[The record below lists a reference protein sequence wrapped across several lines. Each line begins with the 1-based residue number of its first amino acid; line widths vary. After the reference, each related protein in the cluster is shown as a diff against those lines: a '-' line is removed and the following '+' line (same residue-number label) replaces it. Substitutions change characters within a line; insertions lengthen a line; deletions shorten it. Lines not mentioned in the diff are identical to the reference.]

1 MKITDS
7 REYIMLKKILYL
19 VSSLLLIT
27 ACKTNPPTES
37 EPPQVTLG
45 KVFVNANQVGSK
57 IYLNDV
63 FTGKFTPDTLTL
75 SEGDYSIKVVKEEVP
90 KLVLI
95 EDFANVS
102 CIPCV
107 QSNKILESLSNIR
120 FGRNKMTV
128 IKFPTNFPSPN
139 DPFYLAAQGDCNSRI
154 SYYNIFFAPS
164 TVTDGTERPIST
176 DSLDVI
182 AKVEARL
189 DSLPRFDVSVSAN
202 VSGGDYLITVNVK
215 LIAKYFPSIQSVT
228 INHGDVKTLNYNLFL
243 DTTPISYSD
252 LVLHTVVTETD
263 IEFSSPPGS
272 NGETKF
278 YDVLR
283 KMLPSDD
290 GQSLSTLEQNG
301 EESYQ
306 YQITVNSGWN
316 SDNLNVVTFVQDKV
330 TKQVYQ
336 TGSTFE

>member
-1 MKITDS
+1 
-7 REYIMLKKILYL
+7 MLKKILYL
-19 VSSLLLIT
+19 VSFVLLVIG
-27 ACKTNPPTES
+27 CKTNPPTEF

-45 KVFVNANQVGSK
+45 KVFVDANQVGSK
-57 IYLNDV
+57 IYLNNV

-120 FGRNKMTV
+120 FGRSKLAV

-139 DPFYLAAQGDCNSRI
+139 DPFYLAAENDCDSRI

-164 TVTDGTERPIST
+164 TITDGNERPIST

-182 AKVEARL
+182 SKVEERL
-189 DSLPRFDVSVSAN
+189 DSLPRFNVSVSAN
-202 VSGGDYLITVNVK
+202 VSGGDYLITLNVK
-215 LIAKYFPSIQSVT
+215 VINKYFPSTQTVS
-228 INHGDVKTLNYNLFL
+228 INPGDTKTLNYNLFL

-263 IEFSSPPGS
+263 IEFSTPPGS

-278 YDVLR
+278 YDVMR
-283 KMLPSDD
+283 KMLPGND
-290 GQSLSTLEQNG
+290 GQSLSSLEQSG
-301 EESYQ
+301 EETYQ
-306 YQITVNSGWN
+306 YQIPINSNWN
-316 SDNLNVVTFVQDKV
+316 SSKLNVVTFVQDKV
-330 TKQVYQ
+330 TKEVYQ

>member
-1 MKITDS
+1 MF
-7 REYIMLKKILYL
+7 KKFLYL
-19 VSSLLLIT
+19 VSLVSLIIG
-27 ACKTNPPTES
+27 CKTNPPTES
-37 EPPQVTLG
+37 EPPAVTLG
-45 KVFVNANQVGSK
+45 KVFVNANQAGSK
-57 IYLNDV
+57 IYLDNV

-75 SEGDYSIKVVKEEVP
+75 SQGDYSIKVVKEEVP

-120 FGRNKMTV
+120 FGRSKLTV

-139 DPFYLAAQGDCNSRI
+139 DPFYLAAQNDCNSRI

-164 TVTDGTERPIST
+164 TIADGTSRPIST

-182 AKVEARL
+182 AKVEERL
-189 DSLPRFDVSVSAN
+189 DSLPRFDVSVSAH

-215 LIAKYFPSIQSVT
+215 VIDKFFPSIQTVT
-228 INHGDVKTLNYNLFL
+228 VNPGDTKTLNYNLYL

-263 IEFSSPPGS
+263 IEFSTPPGS

-278 YDVLR
+278 YDVMR
-283 KMLPSDD
+283 KMLPTNE
-290 GQSLSTLEQNG
+290 GQSLSSLEQSG
-301 EESYQ
+301 EETYQ
-306 YQITVNSGWN
+306 YQLSINSGWN
-316 SDNLNVVTFVQDKV
+316 AGKLNVVTFVQDKA
-330 TKQVYQ
+330 TKEVYQ